1 MYWIALAT
9 LFLSAQAPLGQAPLG
24 QAPSGAD
31 LPAPKPLSAEAIAGA
46 LAASPLPDLP
56 PSPGN
61 RYADDERAAELG
73 RKLFYDRKLSYAGVT
88 SCASCHPPERV
99 FTNGAMDFRGP
110 EAVRRRVP
118 TLLNVAYYPEFGWD
132 GRADSLWSQALGPY
146 EDITEQD
153 GSRTGFVHRISTTK
167 DLREP
172 FEELFGPLPDVSDP
186 KRFPAQAKPV
196 PYHEG
201 HSHNKAWV
209 TMDPADQAAVTS
221 VFVDMGKAVEA
232 FQRRLVTGPAP
243 FDRFVEDLRAGRE
256 AESEHLSASA
266 RRGLELFF
274 GRANCVSCHSGPFF
288 TDFAYRD
295 TRVPRVDPSAFEPGR
310 QLGLERLHRSPFLMD
325 SDFADA
331 QSEDLELAEPT
342 ARTGRFRTASLR
354 VLNRPGGFFHEGFV
368 PTLKGAIRYYST
380 LEGASPLLEGSDFEL
395 KPLNLTESE
404 VDDLAAFLR
413 SLQGQLADPYWGKRP

>member
-1 MYWIALAT
+1 MTWIALSPLLLPIVA
-9 LFLSAQAPLGQAPLG
+9 LLGDSDDVAPAPLSP
-24 QAPSGAD
+24 
-31 LPAPKPLSAEAIAGA
+31 EARAGA

-73 RKLFYDRKLSYAGVT
+73 RKLFYDPKLSYAGVT
-88 SCASCHPPERV
+88 SCANCHPPERA
-99 FTNGAMDFRGP
+99 FTNGSMDFRGP

-118 TLLNVAYYPEFGWD
+118 TLLNVAYYQEFGWD

-153 GSRTGFVHRISTTK
+153 GSRTGFVHRITSRA

-186 KRFPAQAKPV
+186 ERFPKQAKPV

-201 HSHNKAWV
+201 HSHHRAWV
-209 TMDPADQAAVTS
+209 TMDEADQAAVTS

-243 FDRFVEDLRAGRE
+243 FDRFVEDVRAGRE
-256 AESEHLSASA
+256 AESEHLSLSA

-274 GRANCVSCHSGPFF
+274 GRADCVRCHSGPFF
-288 TDFAYRD
+288 TDLAYRD
-295 TRVPRVDPSAFEPGR
+295 TRVPRVDPGAFEPGR
-310 QLGLERLHRSPFLMD
+310 QLGLERLHRSPFRVD
-325 SDFADA
+325 SAFADE
-331 QSEDLELAEPT
+331 QAEAVERPEPSSR
-342 ARTGRFRTASLR
+342 AGRFRTASLR
-354 VLNRPGGFFHEGFV
+354 VLNRPGGYFHEGYVRSLEDAVRF
-368 PTLKGAIRYYST
+368 YST
-380 LEGASPLLEGSDFEL
+380 LEGASPLLEDAEFEL
-395 KPLNLTESE
+395 EPLNLSDTEIS
-404 VDDLAAFLR
+404 DLAEFLR
-413 SLQGQLADPYWGKRP
+413 SLQGQLAEPRWGKRP